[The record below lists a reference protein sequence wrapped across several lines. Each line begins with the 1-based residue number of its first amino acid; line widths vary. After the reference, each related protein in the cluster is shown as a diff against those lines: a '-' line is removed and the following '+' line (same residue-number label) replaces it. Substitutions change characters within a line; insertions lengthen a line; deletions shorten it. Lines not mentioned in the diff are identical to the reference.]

1 MLDVMS
7 IASCQLGFFHFDSNV
22 EMNTQY
28 LEKAAPNSAFLL
40 LKAYTRLSPPEDT

>member
-28 LEKAAPNSAFLL
+28 LEKEPNSAFSLS
-40 LKAYTRLSPPEDT
+40 KAYTRLSPPGDT